1 MSIGVVSEEVIGGGM
16 ELASVSV
23 IAEFEVRSVPV
34 IAACDCDFDWEEEGR
49 AV

>member
-1 MSIGVVSEEVIGGGM
+1 MGVSSEEGICGGR

-23 IAEFEVRSVPV
+23 LAEFEVRSVPV

>member
-1 MSIGVVSEEVIGGGM
+1 MGVGSVEVIGGGR
-16 ELASVSV
+16 ELTSGSVFV
-23 IAEFEVRSVPV
+23 EFEVRSVPV

>member
-1 MSIGVVSEEVIGGGM
+1 MSIGVVSVDGIGDGR
-16 ELASVSV
+16 ELASASV

-34 IAACDCDFDWEEEGR
+34 MAACDCDFDWEEEGR